1 MASGGRISYFPTR
14 LRKSDGALE
23 REGSAHSLVDFEFVT
38 TFIQMHFGGFP
49 DVVDAGLQELLPE
62 VGPIDSA
69 DPIDDGKITS
79 ARTRLHM
86 VVTDVQRRATP
97 QEASAAT
104 IAMHSLLTARL
115 VRDGETQSR
124 WD

>member
-1 MASGGRISYFPTR
+1 
-14 LRKSDGALE
+14 
-23 REGSAHSLVDFEFVT
+23 
-38 TFIQMHFGGFP
+38 MHIGGFP
-49 DVVDAGLQELLPE
+49 DVGDAGLRELLPE
-62 VGPIDSA
+62 VGPIDFA
-69 DPIDDGKITS
+69 DPIDDDKITS
-79 ARTRLHM
+79 ARMRLHM

-115 VRDGETQSR
+115 VRDGETLSR